1 MYYQLLKR
9 TFFLMTL
16 CGSVMLSA
24 GDDAWSKSGSHYSY
38 TRTGKIAP
46 ESLPDGGIKYTFSL
60 GCPEYPFDAGTGSC
74 TPGDLK
80 YSGNATR
87 GPASGVTGTV
97 EYGKDELPTSDTS
110 MSMSGKLIPPEG
122 AEGSQP
128 TWSASATLQSPFWL
142 EASPAIIVKAG
153 TAVTVTANGAPTES
167 TWSINGTEWKDHR
180 TSGSNPYKVSSI
192 TLNRTMWDRMKWTPN
207 PVPDGYLFPPVGA
220 YNIAATTTEDESR
233 TATAVIVA
241 IQLKFIT
248 PSGDPVTN
256 PSSSNEFVFDSS
268 QNGVLTLN
276 LSVEVIPAA
285 FSEDIREGSIFQIDP
300 IPGSTMTWAPENPN
314 GKPTLSN
321 GKLNA
326 TVTFTGMPQSNSS
339 FGKKNVKLVYTGS
352 IGTITESADYEVF
365 YNATATNHPN
375 CTACPECPNWFYYY
389 KQNAGGGSYQY
400 GFGLTTSKSYSGQG
414 DESIRI
420 ADNAYTGG
428 WYLTTVISKE
438 NVRLKLTVR
447 SGINKYYAH
456 FCGVVKHERQHANH
470 ELSVPGGISDW
481 DTDYLTNDFEDST
494 SKTDKNDELSAARNN
509 PDWTELVF
517 DDEAYAGGPVEEN
530 GILNA
535 NTSQDWAYPGT
546 NSKQ

>member
-1 MYYQLLKR
+1 MYHQLLKR

-16 CGSVMLSA
+16 SGSVMLSA

-365 YNATATNHPN
+365 YNAIATNHPN

-389 KQNAGGGSYQY
+389 KQNAGGGSYKYAFDSESSSQN
-400 GFGLTTSKSYSGQG
+400 GRGESTIRIGDRAYSGDTYITTTINAQG
-414 DESIRI
+414 
-420 ADNAYTGG
+420 
-428 WYLTTVISKE
+428 
-438 NVRLKLTVR
+438 RLKATGR
-447 SGINKYYAH
+447 SKIYKYYQY
-456 FCGVVKHERQHANH
+456 FFGVLEHERQHANN
-470 ELSVPGGISDW
+470 EKPGAPGGAD
-481 DTDYLTNDFEDST
+481 DYDADYLYNDFEDNI
-494 SKTDKNDELSAARNN
+494 SKSDRLRRFSIFEGQPGLDDFL
-509 PDWTELVF
+509 P
-517 DDEAYAGGPVEEN
+517 DDEAYAGGPVEEQA
-530 GILNA
+530 IKSA
-535 NTSQDWAYPGT
+535 DTSKDWAYPGS